1 MVEPGKSI
9 GFSPSYGL
17 NVCEEDARLLTG
29 PFQVSLDITNRCNL
43 RCKHC
48 YNASGENYIA
58 ASDELTDLEVLKL
71 ATDIAAMKPM
81 NFCFC
86 GGEPL
91 LRKDLLMEAAKIL
104 KSGCR
109 FVSMVTNGYLVTSDI
124 AQSIVASG
132 VERLQVS
139 IDGARPETHE
149 RLRGK
154 KGAFIRAVNAINA
167 FKEAGAFDVEI
178 AFCPTAFNIHEFP
191 AIYDLCKRLEI
202 KNIRVQPLMLLGRT
216 NRYLNEL
223 QPTNSQYRELV
234 SIIAKYRIACNGPNI
249 EWGDP
254 IDHLIRFR
262 TLISPCV
269 PFISIKA
276 NGSIVASP
284 YLPLTIG
291 NIRNH
296 SVAEYWNAGL
306 IGVWQHPIV
315 QTFAERI
322 QSVPDYCKAEE
333 GMPVI
338 WLEKDIELDLID
350 SPEFQ
355 KEMV

>member
-1 MVEPGKSI
+1 MEECSRSN
-9 GFSPSYGL
+9 GFSTSYGL
-17 NVCEEDARLLTG
+17 NVCEEDARILIG
-29 PFQVSLDITNRCNL
+29 PFQVSLDITNQCNL

-58 ASDELTDLEVLKL
+58 ASDELTDQEVLKL
-71 ATDIAAMKPM
+71 VTDIAAMKPM

-91 LRKDLLMEAAKIL
+91 LRKDLLMEAARIL
-104 KSGCR
+104 KEGCR
-109 FVSMVTNGYLVTSDI
+109 FVSMVTNGYLVTPDI

-139 IDGARPETHE
+139 LDGARSETHD
-149 RLRGK
+149 RLRRR
-154 KGAFIRAVNAINA
+154 KGAFDRAINAIIA
-167 FKEAGAFDVEI
+167 FKEAGAFDIEV

-191 AIYDLCKRLEI
+191 IFYDLCNRLEI

-216 NRYLNEL
+216 NKYLNEL
-223 QPTNSQYRELV
+223 QPTNAQYRELV
-234 SIIAKYRIACNGPNI
+234 SMINKYRIACNGPNI

-296 SVAEYWNAGL
+296 TITEYWNAGL
-306 IGVWQHPIV
+306 ISVWQHPIV
-315 QTFAERI
+315 QAFAERI
-322 QSVPDYCKAEE
+322 QSVPDYCKAKE

-338 WLEKDIELDLID
+338 WYEKDIELDIID
-350 SPEFQ
+350 SPEFR